1 MAKLNISGYTMG
13 QGQER
18 ELWPRDARAAA
29 QQRQVQER
37 LRSQR
42 QAVAIMT
49 MTQECQALDE
59 ELSECHACNRSL
71 SDECLSL
78 RSAVLFEELS
88 ATDEP
93 LRLNATQA
101 SCPLWRHV
109 EFSMIQKERT
119 ARLAISKMLS
129 EKHKAAMSKAQLQ
142 HEEQVAELTREVRV
156 LRLELEKRTA
166 EVEDYKQRLLHASLD
181 VRPMDN
187 TRVGNRGS
195 HSPCAL
201 LSACMCMHSSGA

>member
-1 MAKLNISGYTMG
+1 MAALNISGYTMG
-13 QGQER
+13 QER
-18 ELWPRDARAAA
+18 EMWPRDARAAA
-29 QQRQVQER
+29 QQRQMQER
-37 LRSQR
+37 LRSQQ

-49 MTQECQALDE
+49 MTQECHALDE

-71 SDECLSL
+71 SDESASL
-78 RSAVLFEELS
+78 RSAVLFEERS

-101 SCPLWRHV
+101 SDSLWRHV

-119 ARLAISKMLS
+119 ARLAISKSLS
-129 EKHKAAMSKAQLQ
+129 KEHQAAMSKVQLQ
-142 HEEQVAELTREVRV
+142 HAEQVAVLTKEVRV

-166 EVEDYKQRLLHASLD
+166 EVEDCKQRLLHASLD

-187 TRVGNRGS
+187 TRVRGP
-195 HSPCAL
+195 SP
-201 LSACMCMHSSGA
+201 S